1 MTAAVPEQDGAAPGP
16 LGGVRVLDLS
26 LLLPGPFAT
35 QMLADLGA
43 DVIKVEP
50 PRGDAT
56 RTQRPNDL
64 FPIANRNKRSVSLD
78 LKDEVSR
85 AACLRIAATSDVVI
99 EGFRPGVVDR
109 LGMSYEDVRR
119 VRSDIIYCSISG
131 HGQNGPL
138 RDRPGH
144 DGTYLAISG
153 ALSYSGHWL
162 EPPRR
167 SGIPVGDLGSSAFAV
182 ISILAALH
190 ERAITGRGAYLDV
203 AMADAATALATFRA
217 GSRLDLAASERGHLL
232 PTNDLFVASDGT
244 VIAIAAV
251 EEHFW
256 DGLRRVISAHEPAI
270 LDQRFDDHEGRR
282 VHGDEL
288 KKMLDA
294 VIATR
299 PGAEWMEAFADHDVP
314 AQPVLT
320 VPEALETGQ
329 ARARGLV
336 VESGDQRHYGFPVLR
351 DGRPMGRLRT
361 TAPGL
366 GEHTAEI
373 LAEVGCAED
382 QIEHALARAS
392 QHRETPTPSRGRGH
406 AD

>member
-1 MTAAVPEQDGAAPGP
+1 MDEEEFAAQGP
-16 LGGVRVLDLS
+16 LAGVRVLDLS
-26 LLLPGPFAT
+26 HNLPGPFAT

-50 PRGDAT
+50 PQGDTA

-64 FPIANRNKRSVSLD
+64 FPVFNRNKRSVSLD
-78 LKDEVSR
+78 LKDDVSR
-85 AACLRIAATSDVVI
+85 AACLRIAATTDVFI

-109 LGMSYEDVRR
+109 LGVSYEQVRT

-131 HGQNGPL
+131 HGQTGPL

-153 ALSYSGHWL
+153 ALTYSGHWL

-167 SGIPVGDLGSSAFAV
+167 SGIPVADTGGSVFAV

-190 ERAITGRGAYLDV
+190 ERTATGRGAYLDV
-203 AMADAATALATFRA
+203 AMADTATALATSRA

-256 DGLRRVISAHEPAI
+256 DGLRRVIGPHEPAI
-270 LDQRFDDHEGRR
+270 LDKRFDSHEGRR

-288 KKMLDA
+288 KKILDA

-299 PGAEWMEAFADHDVP
+299 SGSDWMEAFVERDVP
-314 AQPVLT
+314 AQPVVT
-320 VPEALETGQ
+320 FPQALETDQ

-336 VESGDQRHYGFPVLR
+336 LESGDQRHYGFPVLR
-351 DGRPMGRLRT
+351 DGRPMGCIRT
-361 TAPGL
+361 MGPGL

-373 LAEVGCAED
+373 LAEVGCTEG
-382 QIEHALARAS
+382 QIEHALARVI
-392 QHRETPTPSRGRGH
+392 HRREMAAPS
-406 AD
+406 

>member
-1 MTAAVPEQDGAAPGP
+1 MTAATQEQDVAAPGP
-16 LGGVRVLDLS
+16 LAGVRVLDLS

-50 PRGDAT
+50 PQGDAT
-56 RTQRPNDL
+56 RTQRPNNL
-64 FPIANRNKRSVSLD
+64 FPIVNRNKRSVSLD
-78 LKDEVSR
+78 LKDDVSR
-85 AACLRIAATSDVVI
+85 AACLRIAATADVVV

-109 LGMSYEDVRR
+109 LGVSYEHVRK
-119 VRSDIIYCSISG
+119 VRDDIIYCSISG
-131 HGQNGPL
+131 HGQTGPL

-144 DGTYLAISG
+144 DGNYLAISG

-167 SGIPVGDLGSSAFAV
+167 SGIPVADLGSATFAV

-190 ERAITGRGAYLDV
+190 ERTATGRGAYLDV

-256 DGLRRVISAHEPAI
+256 EGLRRVIGAHEPAI
-270 LDQRFDDHEGRR
+270 LDHRFDDHEGRR

-299 PGAEWMEAFADHDVP
+299 TGAEWMEAFVEHDVP

-320 VPEALETGQ
+320 VPQALETEQ

-336 VESGDQRHYGFPVLR
+336 LDSGDQRHYGFPVLR
-351 DGRPMGRLRT
+351 DGSPMGRMRT
-361 TAPGL
+361 TAPDL

-373 LAEVGCAED
+373 LGEVGCTEG

-392 QHRETPTPSRGRGH
+392 QRRATAGPARGRRN